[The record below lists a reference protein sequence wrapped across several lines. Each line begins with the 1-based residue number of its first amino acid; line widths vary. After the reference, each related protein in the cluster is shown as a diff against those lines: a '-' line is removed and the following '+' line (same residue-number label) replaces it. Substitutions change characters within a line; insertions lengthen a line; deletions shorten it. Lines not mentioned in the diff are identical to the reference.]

1 MVTPEGAYG
10 YSKHQNE
17 IRVRHHMIAVSALAT
32 DSAEY
37 FVVGMGDVGIV
48 RTLARRCVFVEHV

>member
-1 MVTPEGAYG
+1 
-10 YSKHQNE
+10 
-17 IRVRHHMIAVSALAT
+17 MIAVSALAT
-32 DSAEY
+32 ALTAEY